1 MNSRYITFLK
11 SLLTCTMLMVLVA
24 CQDTIAPRSTI
35 SNDTSTTDTP
45 TCTIDQTLDATTKT
59 CINKEIVRPTGAVS
73 FVDDFCICKN
83 SKPVAYGSCSTFCAG
98 KSTAEATL
106 YVNFRVTADIS
117 LTSYKNVAGWC
128 TGVIASQAGT
138 PSCSIVAKSSDGD
151 EKAYA
156 VQLNGNSL
164 TASVE
169 SLSEDK
175 TYILTLKEVTSGA
188 TSDSVQVIRFSVD
201 PSVAS
206 LGTLKNAPIS
216 QYTCVVKSLST
227 QTTGAQTD
235 IYSDAAYRL
244 HFYFLPS
251 TPPDPIPDGT
261 STLVCHDYLNPQ
273 YTVADNPLYP
283 RLELIQG
290 VFNLWDK
297 MDPRFFDNNGNTF
310 LDANDLI
317 ISKTKNFGATIPA
330 GTNFFAKFSWPG
342 SPTISTSAGNTTA
355 TNQSIGYYMA
365 PWIDSTTYKSYCLT
379 STNYNSSNALFK
391 AMRDV
396 LGVDTEGLYVGQ
408 KSAETLT
415 VNGTQTTGLSDYI
428 LIRETD
434 LKSVWFYM
442 NNNVPTA
449 PTDNNVANVAVY
461 FYYPLNKT
469 TPFVRS
475 SAQRLFRVR
484 SASELSTS
492 SSTNT
497 TGATSSGT
505 PSSVPPHDRKIGC
518 IPKF

>member
-1 MNSRYITFLK
+1 MNSRYLKFIK
-11 SLLTCTMLMVLVA
+11 SLLTCMMLMMLVA
-24 CQDTIAPRSTI
+24 CQDTVSPRSTI
-35 SNDTSTTDTP
+35 SNDTSTDDTP
-45 TCTIDQTLDATTKT
+45 TCTTDQNLDATTKT
-59 CINKEIVRPTGAVS
+59 CVDKEIVRPTGAVS

-83 SKPVAYGSCSTFCAG
+83 SKPVAYGSCSNFCAG

-106 YVNFRVTADIS
+106 YANFKVTADIA

-128 TGVIASQAGT
+128 TGVILSQPGT

-156 VQLNGNSL
+156 VTLNGNSL
-164 TASVE
+164 TANVE
-169 SLSEDK
+169 SLLEDK
-175 TYILTLKEVTSGA
+175 TYILTLKENTSGA
-188 TSDSVQVIRFSVD
+188 ISDSVQVIRFSVD
-201 PSVAS
+201 PSVAT

-227 QTTGAQTD
+227 QTNGTDTD

-251 TPPDPIPDGT
+251 TPPNPIPVGT
-261 STLVCHDYLNPQ
+261 STLVCHDYLNPL
-273 YTVADNPLYP
+273 YGAADDELYP

-310 LDANDLI
+310 LDVNDLI
-317 ISKTKNFGATIPA
+317 ISKTRNFGATIPA
-330 GTNFFAKFSWPG
+330 GTSFFAKFSWPG
-342 SPTISTSAGNTTA
+342 SPTLSTSAGNSTA

-365 PWIDSTTYKSYCLT
+365 PWIDSNTYKSYCLT

-396 LGVDTEGLYVGQ
+396 IGVDTEGLYVGQ
-408 KSAETLT
+408 KSAETI
-415 VNGTQTTGLSDYI
+415 NGTTAGVADYI
-428 LIRETD
+428 LIREAD

-442 NNNVPTA
+442 NNSVPTA
-449 PTDNNVANVAVY
+449 PTDANVANVAVY

-475 SAQRLFRVR
+475 SGQRLYRVR

-492 SSTNT
+492 ST
-497 TGATSSGT
+497 TSSNSGSTSTGT